1 MEFTNAEKDRINQLY
16 GNDFADITP
25 DDALLIAKWEQYKAE
40 TNAELQ
46 AKIDAIKDE
55 TAERKE
61 QARKVADKAKRNL
74 TELKNAAMK
83 RLEHI
88 ENE

>member
-61 QARKVADKAKRNL
+61 QARKIADKAKRNL
-74 TELKNAAMK
+74 TELKNAAMR